1 MIRPVAM
8 LMSPLFP
15 TRNFER
21 PFIMELMDPP
31 EAMLLIPTCPVTL
44 SPESENVTCIES
56 NGFVVPTPT
65 LPRISCTAELP
76 ESVELMNFATKL
88 FVPALASGAD
98 VSDDEAAF

>member
-1 MIRPVAM
+1 M
-8 LMSPLFP
+8 LMSPSFP

-21 PFIMELMDPP
+21 PFTMELMEPA
-31 EAMLLIPTCPVTL
+31 EATLLSPTCPVTL

-88 FVPALASGAD
+88 FVLALASCAG
-98 VSDDEAAF
+98 VSGDEAAF